1 MGLEARKSTMR
12 ESPGVVSDVA
22 LSSEPPAGAPGPWA
36 PLGRSVFRALWIGG
50 LASNLGTWIQ
60 NVGAAWLMTS
70 LAPTPFWVSMVQAAS
85 SLPFFLLAIPAGALA
100 DVVDRRRLL
109 LAAQLWLVACSA
121 ALAALALA
129 DLVGIGG
136 LLALT
141 FAIGVGSAF
150 VAPAFLAIVPELVPR
165 EEIPA
170 AVSLN
175 GISMNLARA
184 AGPALGGLLVAAAG
198 VGFAF
203 AANALSYLGVI
214 GAVARWRRPPRE
226 GRLPPEDLI
235 GAMRAGL
242 RYVRHSAPLRLVL
255 VRVAVFV
262 LPGSAVWALLPL
274 YAREQLG
281 LGPAGYGVLL
291 GFFGGGAVAGGLVL
305 PALRAKVGPQRVTTL
320 SALGYAAAM
329 IALGGA
335 PVLPAAAVALVVAG
349 AGWLA
354 LLTTLSAAAQL
365 VLPAWVRARGLSVY
379 LLVLMGSMAIG
390 SALWGVGAESIGVP
404 RAFVIAGAAVAASR
418 LFVWRLRLPEG
429 AAPDLT
435 PAPRWPDPQL
445 GVAVAADRGPVLV
458 TVEYAIDPADAERF
472 ARAMRALGRIRLR
485 DGALRWGLWG
495 DAAQP
500 GRYLESFTVESWL
513 EHLRQHERMT
523 AADREVQKIA
533 RVFHRGSGEPR
544 ITHYVHERIPRDA

>member
-1 MGLEARKSTMR
+1 MSATPGPH
-12 ESPGVVSDVA
+12 SP
-22 LSSEPPAGAPGPWA
+22 PPAAAPGPWA
-36 PLGRSVFRALWIGG
+36 PLRQPVFRSLWIAG
-50 LASNLGTWIQ
+50 LASNVGTWMQ

-109 LAAQLWLVACSA
+109 LVALGWLFACT
-121 ALAALALA
+121 ALLAGLALA
-129 DLVGIGG
+129 GRVGPGG

-141 FAIGVGSAF
+141 FAIGVGSTF
-150 VAPAFLAIVPELVPR
+150 VAPAFLAIVPELVRR

-184 AGPALGGLLVAAAG
+184 AGPAAGGLLVAAAG

-203 AANALSYLGVI
+203 LANALSYVGVI
-214 GAVARWRRPPRE
+214 GAIARWRRPPRE
-226 GRLPPEDLI
+226 GRLPPEDLV

-242 RYVRHSAPLRLVL
+242 RYVRHSRPLQLVL

-262 LPGSAVWALLPL
+262 VPGSAIWALLPL
-274 YAREQLG
+274 YARAQLG

-291 GFFGGGAVAGGLVL
+291 GFFGAGAVAGGLVL
-305 PALRAKVGPQRVTTL
+305 PALRARLGPQRVTTL

-329 IALGGA
+329 IALGA
-335 PVLPAAAVALVVAG
+335 VPTLPAAAAALVVAG

-379 LLVLMGSMAIG
+379 LLVLFGGLALG
-390 SALWGVGAESIGVP
+390 SAAWGAGAERIGVP
-404 RAFVIAGAAVAASR
+404 RAFELAGAAVALSR
-418 LFVWRLRLPEG
+418 LFVWRLRLPAGE
-429 AAPDLT
+429 APDLS

-445 GVAVAADRGPVLV
+445 GAAVAADRGPVLV
-458 TVEYAIDPADAERF
+458 TVEYEIDPADAAAF
-472 ARAMRALGRIRLR
+472 ARAMRAFGDVRLR
-485 DGALRWGLWG
+485 DGAIRWGLWG
-495 DAAQP
+495 DAARP
-500 GRYLESFTVESWL
+500 GRYLESFVVESWI
-513 EHLRQHERMT
+513 EHLRQHERVT
-523 AADREVQKIA
+523 AADRALQRAA
-533 RVFHRGSGEPR
+533 RAFHRGEGEPR
-544 ITHYVHERIPRDA
+544 VTHYVHERIPEED

>member
-1 MGLEARKSTMR
+1 MSATPAP
-12 ESPGVVSDVA
+12 SP
-22 LSSEPPAGAPGPWA
+22 PPTAAPGPWA
-36 PLGRSVFRALWIGG
+36 PLRQPVFRSLWIAG
-50 LASNLGTWIQ
+50 LASNIGTWMQ

-109 LAAQLWLVACSA
+109 LVALGWLFACTGL
-121 ALAALALA
+121 LAGLALA
-129 DLVGIGG
+129 GLVGPGG

-141 FAIGVGSAF
+141 FAIGVGSTF
-150 VAPAFLAIVPELVPR
+150 VAPAFLAIVPELVRR

-184 AGPALGGLLVAAAG
+184 VGPAAGGLLVAAAG

-203 AANALSYLGVI
+203 LANALSYVGVM
-214 GAVARWRRPPRE
+214 GAIARWRRPPRE

-242 RYVRHSAPLRLVL
+242 RYVRHSRPLQLVL
-255 VRVAVFV
+255 IRVAVFV
-262 LPGSAVWALLPL
+262 VPGSAIWALLPL
-274 YAREQLG
+274 YARAQLG

-291 GFFGGGAVAGGLVL
+291 GFFGAGAVAGGLVL
-305 PALRAKVGPQRVTTL
+305 PALRARIGPQRVTTL

-329 IALGGA
+329 IALGA
-335 PVLPAAAVALVVAG
+335 VPMLPAAAAALVVAG

-354 LLTTLSAAAQL
+354 LLTTLNAAAQL

-379 LLVLMGSMAIG
+379 LLVLFGGLALG
-390 SALWGVGAESIGVP
+390 SAAWGAGAERIGVP
-404 RAFVIAGAAVAASR
+404 RSLEIAGATVALSR
-418 LFVWRLRLPEG
+418 LFVWRLRLPDG

-445 GVAVAADRGPVLV
+445 GTAVAADRGPVLV
-458 TVEYAIDPADAERF
+458 TVEYEIDPADAAAF
-472 ARAMRALGRIRLR
+472 ARAMRALGDVRLR
-485 DGALRWGLWG
+485 DGAIRWGLWG
-495 DAAQP
+495 DAARP
-500 GRYLESFTVESWL
+500 GRYLESFVVESWL
-513 EHLRQHERMT
+513 EHLRQHERIT
-523 AADREVQKIA
+523 AADRALQRAA
-533 RVFHRGSGEPR
+533 RAYHRGAGEPR
-544 ITHYVHERIPRDA
+544 VTHYVHERMPGDE

>member
-1 MGLEARKSTMR
+1 MSAAPAP
-12 ESPGVVSDVA
+12 SPA
-22 LSSEPPAGAPGPWA
+22 PPVPDPGPWS
-36 PLGRSVFRALWIGG
+36 PLRRAVFRSLWIAG
-50 LASNLGTWIQ
+50 LASNVGTWIQ

-109 LAAQLWLVACSA
+109 LVSQAWLAVFTAG
-121 ALAALALA
+121 LAALAFA
-129 DLVGIGG
+129 DRLGPEG

-141 FAIGVGSAF
+141 FAIGVGSTF
-150 VAPAFLAIVPELVPR
+150 VAPAFLAIIPELVPR

-184 AGPALGGLLVAAAG
+184 AGPAAGGIVVAAFGAG
-198 VGFAF
+198 VAF
-203 AANALSYLGVI
+203 VANALSYLGVI
-214 GAVARWRRPPRE
+214 GVLARWRRPPRE
-226 GRLPPEDLI
+226 ARLPPEDLF

-255 VRVAVFV
+255 IRVAVFV
-262 LPGSAVWALLPL
+262 LPASAVWALLPL

-281 LGPAGYGVLL
+281 LGPAGYGLLL
-291 GFFGGGAVAGGLVL
+291 GFFGAGAVAAGVAL
-305 PALRAKVGPQRVTTL
+305 PRLRSRFGPQRVTTL

-329 IALGGA
+329 IALGA
-335 PVLPAAAVALVVAG
+335 VPTLPVAAAALALAG

-354 LLTTLSAAAQL
+354 LLTTLSAAAQM

-379 LLVLMGSMAIG
+379 LLVLMGGLALG
-390 SALWGVGAESIGVP
+390 SAGWGIGAESIGVP
-404 RAFVIAGAAVAASR
+404 AAFEIAGAAVAVSR
-418 LFVWRLRLPEG
+418 LFVWRLRLPDERD
-429 AAPDLT
+429 APDLT

-458 TVEYAIDPADAERF
+458 TVEYQVEADDAERF
-472 ARAMRALGRIRLR
+472 ARAMRALGEIRLR

-500 GRYLESFTVESWL
+500 GRYLESFVIESWL

-533 RVFHRGSGEPR
+533 RRFHRGDAEPR
-544 ITHYVHERIPRDA
+544 VTHYVHERIPEDA